1 MTMEQK
7 IKVSILVPFY
17 KVEKYVG
24 RCVESLFTQTYKNIE
39 YVFVNDCTPD
49 GSMEVING
57 VIEKYGVAS
66 QCKMIVHEQNQGIS
80 ASRNDC
86 LDNMTGDYF
95 LFIDSDDYIDQD
107 MVELLV
113 EAAVKENADISG
125 CGYIE
130 EYADHSVEHPQKYT
144 NDHDEMMR
152 AITLLTIKGVMWKLL
167 VRSTI
172 VTEHKDEVRFIPD
185 RNMVDDYLFCCQIFY
200 YAKRFASVDRCM
212 YHWIQYNPNNYTHTT
227 VFAVESQAVAIRK
240 VEEFYKGKGVFE
252 VVKDD
257 LLKRKFIS
265 KLPLLLDKECRNV
278 ILWYRLF
285 PESNAAWKIMH
296 FPLGNRIL
304 FMLANSPL
312 YRILPILRFRPL
324 ILYGIIGCF
333 SSGLDFSIYTLLV
346 RLINLHY
353 VVANC
358 FSVLCGITTSFML
371 NRNYN
376 FKVKTKTKR
385 RFTLF
390 LTIGR
395 CGMLLSNLILWFC
408 IEELHIKDIIS
419 KLLSIALVVFFQFLL
434 NKYLTFK
441 S

>member
-1 MTMEQK
+1 MEQN

-17 KVEKYVG
+17 KVENYVG
-24 RCVESLFTQTYKNIE
+24 HCVESLFTQTYKNIE

-49 GSMEVING
+49 GSMDVINSY
-57 VIEKYGVAS
+57 IEKYGVAN

-95 LFIDSDDYIDQD
+95 LFIDSDDYIDKD

-130 EYADHSVEHPQKYT
+130 EYADHRVERPQRYT

-172 VTEHKDEVRFIPD
+172 VTEHRNEVRFIPD

-200 YAKRFASVDRCM
+200 YAQRFAGVDRCM

-227 VFAVESQAVAIRK
+227 IFAVESQAAAIRK
-240 VEEFYKGKGVFE
+240 VEEFYKEKGIYE
-252 VVKDD
+252 TVKME

-265 KLPLLLDKECRNV
+265 KLPLLLDKECFDVKRWRN
-278 ILWYRLF
+278 LF
-285 PESNAAWKIMH
+285 SESNNVWKEMK
-296 FPLGNRIL
+296 FPRNNK
-304 FMLANSPL
+304 FMFRVAISPFFH
-312 YRILPILRFRPL
+312 ILRLRK
-324 ILYGIIGCF
+324 ICF
-333 SSGLDFSIYTLLV
+333 HGKQ
-346 RLINLHY
+346 
-353 VVANC
+353 
-358 FSVLCGITTSFML
+358 G
-371 NRNYN
+371 
-376 FKVKTKTKR
+376 
-385 RFTLF
+385 
-390 LTIGR
+390 
-395 CGMLLSNLILWFC
+395 
-408 IEELHIKDIIS
+408 
-419 KLLSIALVVFFQFLL
+419 
-434 NKYLTFK
+434 
-441 S
+441 

>member
-1 MTMEQK
+1 MEQN

-17 KVEKYVG
+17 RVENYVG
-24 RCVESLFTQTYKNIE
+24 HCVESLFTQTYKNIE

-49 GSMEVING
+49 GSMDVINSY
-57 VIEKYGVAS
+57 IEKYGVAN

-95 LFIDSDDYIDQD
+95 LFIDSDDYIDKD

-130 EYADHSVEHPQKYT
+130 EYADHRVERPQRYT

-172 VTEHKDEVRFIPD
+172 VTEHRNEVRFIPD

-200 YAKRFASVDRCM
+200 YAQRFAGVDRCM

-227 VFAVESQAVAIRK
+227 IFAVESQAAAIRK
-240 VEEFYKGKGVFE
+240 VEEFYKEKGIYDT
-252 VVKDD
+252 VKRE

-265 KLPLLLDKECRNV
+265 KLPLLLDKECFDVKRWRN
-278 ILWYRLF
+278 LF
-285 PESNAAWKIMH
+285 SESNNVWKEMK
-296 FPLGNRIL
+296 FPRNNK
-304 FMLANSPL
+304 FMFRVAISPFFH
-312 YRILPILRFRPL
+312 ILRLRK
-324 ILYGIIGCF
+324 ICF
-333 SSGLDFSIYTLLV
+333 HGKQ
-346 RLINLHY
+346 
-353 VVANC
+353 
-358 FSVLCGITTSFML
+358 G
-371 NRNYN
+371 
-376 FKVKTKTKR
+376 
-385 RFTLF
+385 
-390 LTIGR
+390 
-395 CGMLLSNLILWFC
+395 
-408 IEELHIKDIIS
+408 
-419 KLLSIALVVFFQFLL
+419 
-434 NKYLTFK
+434 
-441 S
+441 